1 MQGRGDVFISPGH
14 EWDMGHSQRREQKHD
29 QENNQEECTGLH
41 AKQINP
47 IGIQY
52 FGFEMRRF
60 IFYRGYLLSS
70 LEWRI
75 EYGSK
80 KLGFIEFI
88 VHGELD
94 LHGPVRGP
102 E

>member
-1 MQGRGDVFISPGH
+1 
-14 EWDMGHSQRREQKHD
+14 MGHSQRREQKHD
-29 QENNQEECTGLH
+29 QQNNQEECRGLH
-41 AKQINP
+41 AKRINP

-80 KLGFIEFI
+80 KMDIIKFI

-94 LHGPVRGP
+94 LDGPVRGP